1 MKFDPARAPSCFRA
15 IRFVCAGKFLAVL
28 STLLCVAMAADAFA
42 EDTIEFLNGSTLQ
55 GTVKNIREPDKEID
69 FELKIG
75 SRLLTRTYAFSKLN
89 SVTVNGDRRELTV
102 MAKKPG
108 TKPGTLTRTKD
119 EIQPIIDDAGKTP
132 PDWFESTKL
141 NYPNT
146 LDLDW
151 PLKPPTKGWE
161 QNKNMGQF
169 LWSVVNENPSRWH
182 SGIKLVHHCLTLHKD
197 DKVLLQRDMQR
208 LGSMYFTL
216 LQDYPRAAFWLQKAK
231 PSVSQADGVRL
242 AECYWRL
249 GNRDMALEMLR
260 GKSLALESIKLLGDM
275 HEVDGAITV
284 TKAFSRTNAD
294 NEAYLLAGDAL
305 RQAGQLDQAVTYYQ
319 KVVDADN
326 FRNKEYKD
334 RIQARARD
342 SIEAISLYDKAD
354 VSKVADGKY
363 SGNSIG
369 YNGRLDVEVTVANGR
384 IQAVRITAHLEKQ
397 FYAALTDTP
406 ANIISTQ
413 SIQNIDATSG
423 ATITSQAIV
432 NATARALAK
441 GAK

>member
-1 MKFDPARAPSCFRA
+1 VAVIEMCDYLW
-15 IRFVCAGKFLAVL
+15 AGA
-28 STLLCVAMAADAFA
+28 
-42 EDTIEFLNGSTLQ
+42 
-55 GTVKNIREPDKEID
+55 
-69 FELKIG
+69 
-75 SRLLTRTYAFSKLN
+75 
-89 SVTVNGDRRELTV
+89 
-102 MAKKPG
+102 
-108 TKPGTLTRTKD
+108 
-119 EIQPIIDDAGKTP
+119 
-132 PDWFESTKL
+132 
-141 NYPNT
+141 
-146 LDLDW
+146 
-151 PLKPPTKGWE
+151 
-161 QNKNMGQF
+161 
-169 LWSVVNENPSRWH
+169 
-182 SGIKLVHHCLTLHKD
+182 
-197 DKVLLQRDMQR
+197 
-208 LGSMYFTL
+208 YFTL

-275 HEVDGAITV
+275 HEVDGAITL

-294 NEAYLLAGDAL
+294 NQAYLLAGDAL
-305 RQAGQLDQAVTYYQ
+305 RQAGQLDQAITYYQ

-369 YNGRLDVEVTVANGR
+369 YNGRLDVEVTVASGR

-432 NATARALAK
+432 NATARPLEHSRKARSETARDLHRNRIAWWCSDRS
-441 GAK
+441 GHNGPSAGDGFVR

>member
-1 MKFDPARAPSCFRA
+1 
-15 IRFVCAGKFLAVL
+15 
-28 STLLCVAMAADAFA
+28 
-42 EDTIEFLNGSTLQ
+42 
-55 GTVKNIREPDKEID
+55 
-69 FELKIG
+69 
-75 SRLLTRTYAFSKLN
+75 
-89 SVTVNGDRRELTV
+89 
-102 MAKKPG
+102 
-108 TKPGTLTRTKD
+108 
-119 EIQPIIDDAGKTP
+119 
-132 PDWFESTKL
+132 
-141 NYPNT
+141 
-146 LDLDW
+146 
-151 PLKPPTKGWE
+151 
-161 QNKNMGQF
+161 MGQF